1 MFKVGDKVRYI
12 GPTDYFGIKYGDIVL
27 LTGHD
32 GVHFYTSGRNS
43 SYEQIFFDLCRLE
56 AVVTTTP
63 HKHAELIKAWADCP
77 SLVFQWR
84 SGDTAVHWH
93 DFAGEPDW
101 SSSEIRIK
109 PEPKPDL
116 VYYAAFGQVGKFNL
130 HATVDQSSD
139 GVIDTLKLTFCA
151 ETHKLKS
158 VEILK

>member
-1 MFKVGDKVRYI
+1 MKTPHVHAEAIRGWANGEAIETFYEEEWIVVQSPSWI
-12 GPTDYFGIKYGDIVL
+12 EHIKY
-27 LTGHD
+27 
-32 GVHFYTSGRNS
+32 
-43 SYEQIFFDLCRLE
+43 
-56 AVVTTTP
+56 
-63 HKHAELIKAWADCP
+63 
-77 SLVFQWR
+77 
-84 SGDTAVHWH
+84 
-93 DFAGEPDW
+93 
-101 SSSEIRIK
+101 RIK

>member
-43 SYEQIFFDLCRLE
+43 NYEQIFFDLCRLE

-84 SGDTAVHWH
+84 SGDMAVHWH

-109 PEPKPDL
+109 PEPKPDSIKFGAL
-116 VYYAAFGQVGKFNL
+116 VDASDFM
-130 HATVDQSSD
+130 TVVWHVSKQSSD
-139 GVIDTLKLTFCA
+139 NVKATFDGETGVLKAIEL
-151 ETHKLKS
+151 LK
-158 VEILK
+158 